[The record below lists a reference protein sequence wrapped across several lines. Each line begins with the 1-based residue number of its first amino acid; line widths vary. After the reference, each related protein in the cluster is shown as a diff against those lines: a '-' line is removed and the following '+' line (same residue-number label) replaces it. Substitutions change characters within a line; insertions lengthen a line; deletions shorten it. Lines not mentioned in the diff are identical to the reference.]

1 MRISACTRAGS
12 RRNCCRICPRKRLR
26 TGVAPASG
34 RWANAG
40 GPGNPGVDSGLLAA
54 RLGGLSRPAP
64 TSDANTAADGTPV
77 TAELGGTVVRWL
89 ADDGAPVREGDP
101 IVVLEAMK
109 MEREALAPAP
119 ERFISPCRSA
129 SRRTTAPCSA
139 QSTSGRICTRQ
150 SATEHSSRRI
160 WAASRTGVNTHASH
174 ASPPRRPPTWDAGR
188 KH

>member
-1 MRISACTRAGS
+1 M
-12 RRNCCRICPRKRLR
+12 R

-54 RLGGLSRPAP
+54 LLGGLSRPAP
-64 TSDANTAADGTPV
+64 ASDANTAADGTPV

-109 MEREALAPAP
+109 MEREALAPA
-119 ERFISPCRSA
+119 
-129 SRRTTAPCSA
+129 
-139 QSTSGRICTRQ
+139 
-150 SATEHSSRRI
+150 
-160 WAASRTGVNTHASH
+160 TGTLHITVPVGEQADYGAVLGTI
-174 ASPPRRPPTWDAGR
+174 D
-188 KH
+188 